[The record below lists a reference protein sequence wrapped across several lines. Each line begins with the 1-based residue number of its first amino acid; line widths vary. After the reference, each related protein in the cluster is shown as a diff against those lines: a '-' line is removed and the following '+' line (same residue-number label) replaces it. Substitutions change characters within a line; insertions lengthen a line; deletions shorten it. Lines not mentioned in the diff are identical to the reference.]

1 MIILII
7 YLISCNFYAIYF
19 IDYSDRIDPS
29 LILVIF
35 FSLLWGP
42 IGTIGTS
49 VGELISNLY
58 NSQINGNLYLFMAW
72 HLTVFFIG
80 YFSYKIYYA
89 FNFKN
94 KHEILQLNDF
104 KSLIKFVIVTCITS
118 IFSSYI
124 YFYIKGVMFNVNGL
138 GIKQA
143 WIDQAW
149 NDSIFFIMLN
159 HIFFILLISI
169 LNLTNQ
175 KLYEPKKSKHFLKHV
190 KIFNIFIFLSSLILI
205 INITTIDHL
214 TINRASLIFL
224 NLIFIMSLVILKP
237 ITKDIEVKK
246 NNVSFNEFII
256 FIVIILYTIPII
268 VRMIYGFISNLYN
281 ISSQKLTIPELINYF
296 FGYEMLIQLIF
307 TFIFILIIINYV
319 QKRFSKPLYSIN
331 EIIEDYISVKTNYK
345 ADRDQDH
352 ENIGVMLNKLKSLS
366 NTKYEIGSLAVSF
379 EQMIKDVEIYISN
392 LKKVTSENEKI
403 TTELNI
409 ASDIQKSAI
418 PNIFPPF
425 PDRLDDFDIYGSFN
439 PAYVVGG
446 DFYDY
451 FLIDDNHLV
460 IVIGDVSGKGVP
472 AALFMMMVKT
482 LIKDQLKLGL
492 KPSEVFI
499 KINNE
504 LNENNNEGMFVT
516 VWLGLLNINSG
527 EMTYV
532 NAGHPKPF
540 LFNKSRNQYNILES
554 KPDFVLGG
562 MENMKYKSF
571 KITINAG
578 DRLYLFTDGIT
589 ESINQNEEE
598 FQIKRLGNVLNENHA
613 LKIEDLI
620 PKVSKVLHS
629 FTKGVEQFD
638 DETMLILEYRKEN

>member
-1 MIILII
+1 LII
-7 YLISCNFYAIYF
+7 YSIVYAFFNQFSYFEVHINPAVILISIFPLLYGKWGCLGLGSGYMVVHFILNYSNNLSQLSFFYLF
-19 IDYSDRIDPS
+19 NS
-29 LILVIF
+29 LVIV
-35 FSLLWGP
+35 SL
-42 IGTIGTS
+42 S
-49 VGELISNLY
+49 YFVFK
-58 NSQINGNLYLFMAW
+58 LF
-72 HLTVFFIG
+72 
-80 YFSYKIYYA
+80 YA
-89 FNFKN
+89 FNFDN
-94 KHEILQLNDF
+94 KVPTLHLNDT
-104 KSLIKFVIVTCITS
+104 SNLIKFILVNIIGNAFFLYLYICSYYLFDPEVIFNSDNLNNFLTD
-118 IFSSYI
+118 
-124 YFYIKGVMFNVNGL
+124 YFL
-138 GIKQA
+138 
-143 WIDQAW
+143 
-149 NDSIFFIMLN
+149 
-159 HIFFILLISI
+159 I
-169 LNLTNQ
+169 LNLTFIFNTLFVLIVNLTNI
-175 KLYEPKKSKHFLKHV
+175 KVYKIEKSSFLKHNK
-190 KIFNIFIFLSSLILI
+190 KIRHAIILFSITLI
-205 INITTIDHL
+205 IQLLYNYLIGKL
-214 TINRASLIFL
+214 YVINCEYILFNMIIIIF
-224 NLIFIMSLVILKP
+224 LVILKP
-237 ITKDIEVKK
+237 NGNHEQVKY
-246 NNVSFNEFII
+246 NTSFSE
-256 FIVIILYTIPII
+256 VIICFVLL
-268 VRMIYGFISNLYN
+268 ISIFYN
-281 ISSQKLTIPELINYF
+281 ITPYFWYVFDWILFGETFDLHDFIELYFGVYDVINWVL
-296 FGYEMLIQLIF
+296 MLIFSSLLLYYIEK
-307 TFIFILIIINYV
+307 N
-319 QKRFSKPLYSIN
+319 FSKPLQSVSTLAIEYITNRFSQKEHNNPNNIESILN
-331 EIIEDYISVKTNYK
+331 RLDYLSTN
-345 ADRDQDH
+345 
-352 ENIGVMLNKLKSLS
+352 
-366 NTKYEIGSLAVSF
+366 KYETKFLSVSIKN
-379 EQMIKDVEIYISN
+379 MIITIEKYIVD
-392 LKKVTSENEKI
+392 LKKITAKEEKI
-403 TTELNI
+403 DAELNV
-409 ASDIQKSAI
+409 ASKIQMDTI
-418 PNIFPPF
+418 PNEFPPF
-425 PDRLDDFDIYGSFN
+425 PNRLNDFDIFASYI
-439 PAYVVGG
+439 PAKNVGG

-598 FQIKRLGNVLNENHA
+598 FQIKRLANVLNENHA

-638 DETMLILEYRKEN
+638 DETMLILEYRKKN